1 MQSIARYGG
10 GAGMINAYMIVIW
23 NMKGKKPFKKWS
35 RLCKDNIKTD
45 LNKRVWKC
53 GYDSIVSGQNPV
65 AGPYEHGNEQA
76 AYEKSKVFSS
86 DERLSLSQ
94 GGLSSAHLI
103 TNK

>member
-1 MQSIARYGG
+1 
-10 GAGMINAYMIVIW
+10 
-23 NMKGKKPFKKWS
+23 
-35 RLCKDNIKTD
+35 
-45 LNKRVWKC
+45 
-53 GYDSIVSGQNPV
+53 V